1 MSSQSSTYALARLK
15 WEGCQ
20 TLSTQPRWASKP
32 LTILTGGGQGAARN
46 QKGPWGYILYSWG
59 YGREGKGKRGSHTGK
74 SEHRGLW
81 LEHRKAFNW
90 EIRNGLLG
98 EKLSPHP
105 PNSVGLDEQRLS
117 MVLELYYRKTGG
129 EREGRKDRD
138 WPWPRG
144 KKGERRERETRKAR
158 E

>member
-1 MSSQSSTYALARLK
+1 M
-15 WEGCQ
+15 
-20 TLSTQPRWASKP
+20 
-32 LTILTGGGQGAARN
+32 
-46 QKGPWGYILYSWG
+46 
-59 YGREGKGKRGSHTGK
+59 
-74 SEHRGLW
+74 
-81 LEHRKAFNW
+81 EHRKAFNW

-98 EKLSPHP
+98 ENLSHHP

-144 KKGERRERETRKAR
+144 KKGERRERERQERLENEREKEERRKKTKR
-158 E
+158 EERGVREQGGAKQPLLKYAAIFSVDR

>member
-1 MSSQSSTYALARLK
+1 MAL
-15 WEGCQ
+15 GN
-20 TLSTQPRWASKP
+20 TLLPQ
-32 LTILTGGGQGAARN
+32 
-46 QKGPWGYILYSWG
+46 G
-59 YGREGKGKRGSHTGK
+59 YGREGLGKEVPTQARVCT
-74 SEHRGLW
+74 
-81 LEHRKAFNW
+81 
-90 EIRNGLLG
+90 
-98 EKLSPHP
+98 
-105 PNSVGLDEQRLS
+105 VGLDEQRLS

>member
-1 MSSQSSTYALARLK
+1 MSTEDFG
-15 WEGCQ
+15 W
-20 TLSTQPRWASKP
+20 
-32 LTILTGGGQGAARN
+32 
-46 QKGPWGYILYSWG
+46 
-59 YGREGKGKRGSHTGK
+59 
-74 SEHRGLW
+74 
-81 LEHRKAFNW
+81 KAFNW

-98 EKLSPHP
+98 ENLSHHP